1 MATSGT
7 NNLEKNFTVKLAK
20 GVLDAFESHRIISK
34 NVNTQKLDGKFNPDS
49 GTTTLFKRPMDFTS
63 TRTSGGDISSG
74 TRNDIVRGTAFGEV
88 QDYITTDVDFD
99 EVDEALKM
107 GNDEDEIYDRMA
119 QRLVTD
125 LEVDFASYMMK
136 NTGLSSGT
144 TGTAISTWDHV
155 AEMGSVLQSIGVP
168 DRGMWCAAVNPYTQT
183 SLASNQRS
191 LNASDSLVA
200 SANDSATIAKN
211 FAGLNVLA
219 ATTLATYTTGTGADR
234 SGTLTATPTATY
246 VALKDT
252 MQITLAVTAF
262 QANLVVAAG
271 ETLSAVLGVTDRLN
285 LSTRSPVINGS
296 GAAIV
301 WSGTVVSSVTLGA
314 SGEGSIVVSGPP
326 IFESG
331 GQYNTVSAAL
341 ASGAVVVLG
350 GAATTTYQ
358 PNLFWHKN
366 AFSIGSV
373 PIKKLFSTDTIAT
386 TKDGLQ
392 LRVSKY
398 ADGDA
403 NKNIVRVDL
412 HPAYATLDPFFAGQ
426 GWGRA

>member
-20 GVLDAFESHRIISK
+20 GVLDSFESLRVLSK
-34 NVNTQKLDGKFNPDS
+34 NVNTQKLDGKFNPES

-63 TRTSGGDISSG
+63 TRSAGGDISSG
-74 TRNDIVRGTAFGEV
+74 TRNDLVRGTAFGEV

-99 EVDEALKM
+99 EVEQALKL
-107 GNDEDEIYDRMA
+107 GNDEEEIYDRMA

-136 NTGLSSGT
+136 NTGLTSGT
-144 TGTAISTWDHV
+144 TGTAITTWDHV

-191 LNASDSLVA
+191 LGAGDGLVT
-200 SANDSATIAKN
+200 SANSTAMIAKN

-219 ATTLATYTTGTGADR
+219 ATTLDTFTTGAGADR
-234 SGTLTATPTATY
+234 AGTLTATPTATY
-246 VALKDT
+246 VAVKDS
-252 MQITLAVTAF
+252 MQITVSVTAF

-271 ETLSAVLGVTDRLN
+271 ETFNAVLGVTDRLN
-285 LSTRSPVINGS
+285 LSTRNPVINGS

-301 WSGTVVSSVTLGA
+301 WSGTVVSTVTLDGSGA
-314 SGEGSIVVSGPP
+314 GNLVISGPP
-326 IFESG
+326 IFEAG
-331 GQYNTVSAAL
+331 GQYNTVTAAL
-341 ASGAVVVLG
+341 ASGAVCTLG
-350 GAATTTYQ
+350 GAASTTYQ

-386 TKDGLQ
+386 TKDGIQ
-392 LRVSKY
+392 IRVSKY

-403 NKNIVRVDL
+403 NKNIVRVDI